1 MKFWILK
8 LFLFLS
14 LTTTG
19 QNIRGFYLQ
28 DVGTWLGNITEENK
42 ILKYA
47 QGNGFNYILFYSLG
61 DIDWNNSAEKNKL
74 GAFIKKSREYGIIQI
89 GGVVEYAG
97 YVSQNIIP
105 YNNTRSSK
113 SERFDVINLE
123 FEFWVSSSISSSY
136 CNKFLRPNGY
146 SCDRTGAWSFAWK
159 QLKLIDDICIANSL
173 TSEIYLGWPTSPE
186 MQQITSRAD
195 RILLSAYRPTD
206 SDIYS
211 VSIQRMKYIASIG
224 GTTKTKIITLLSA
237 ESSFMGPWL
246 TTHSQFKPYQ
256 TFSASFNSETQSFKN
271 NISLQGYQWF
281 TYRYLPKTI
290 ITPPTST
297 ATISTTDPTTFCKGS
312 SATLTANIGTNYLW
326 SNGKTSRSIIVT
338 TSGNYS
344 VKVINSNGVTL
355 TSSLKQI
362 IVNPVPIITGDNIIL
377 NNVSVILNSTYG
389 DGYRWSNGEI
399 TQSIVINQPGTFT
412 VRTYTGPGEF
422 CTSSP
427 FTVTKH
433 VISDINDM
441 YNSNIKVYPTPAN
454 NFINVDNNGD
464 DDAIFTLYNI
474 EGKILL
480 QSKIDYKLTVSTDIY
495 PSGLYFYKICPN
507 TKEFGVKKLLINH

>member
-146 SCDRTGAWSFAWK
+146 S
-159 QLKLIDDICIANSL
+159 
-173 TSEIYLGWPTSPE
+173 
-186 MQQITSRAD
+186 
-195 RILLSAYRPTD
+195 
-206 SDIYS
+206 
-211 VSIQRMKYIASIG
+211 
-224 GTTKTKIITLLSA
+224 
-237 ESSFMGPWL
+237 
-246 TTHSQFKPYQ
+246 
-256 TFSASFNSETQSFKN
+256 
-271 NISLQGYQWF
+271 
-281 TYRYLPKTI
+281 
-290 ITPPTST
+290 
-297 ATISTTDPTTFCKGS
+297 
-312 SATLTANIGTNYLW
+312 
-326 SNGKTSRSIIVT
+326 
-338 TSGNYS
+338 
-344 VKVINSNGVTL
+344 
-355 TSSLKQI
+355 
-362 IVNPVPIITGDNIIL
+362 
-377 NNVSVILNSTYG
+377 
-389 DGYRWSNGEI
+389 
-399 TQSIVINQPGTFT
+399 
-412 VRTYTGPGEF
+412 
-422 CTSSP
+422 
-427 FTVTKH
+427 
-433 VISDINDM
+433 
-441 YNSNIKVYPTPAN
+441 
-454 NFINVDNNGD
+454 
-464 DDAIFTLYNI
+464 
-474 EGKILL
+474 
-480 QSKIDYKLTVSTDIY
+480 
-495 PSGLYFYKICPN
+495 
-507 TKEFGVKKLLINH
+507 